1 VSALQVTWFIIIGL
15 FLTVYAI
22 LDGFDLGA
30 GFWHLFVKKDEERR
44 TVLSAIGPFWNG
56 NEVWLLTGGG
66 AIFAA
71 FPHVYATVFSGMYL
85 ALMLVIFS
93 LIFRALSIE
102 FRNKVDSGR
111 WRKFWDVSF
120 AAGSILPAILFG
132 VATGNILRGLKLNVV
147 MNYAGS
153 FFDLLNPYALF
164 AGLLSL
170 SLFALQGASFIAA
183 RVQGEQATRAKEWT
197 SWVGIGSA
205 ATFLIFIVVTII
217 TQPHLMQNYY
227 NHIWLFALP
236 LAALVSLLKAV
247 YFIRKQTPW
256 RAFAASSFAIVSVL
270 TTIAV
275 MLFPNTVIALGNPG
289 LNLTV
294 MNSSSSPLTLTVM
307 LIIAA
312 IGMPLVISYHVWSYK
327 LWKEMI

>member
-44 TVLSAIGPFWNG
+44 TLLSAIGPFWDG

-85 ALMLVIFS
+85 ALLFAIFS

-102 FRNKVDSGR
+102 FRNKVDSDR

-120 AAGSILPAILFG
+120 AIGSMLPAILFG
-132 VATGNILRGLKLNVV
+132 VAAGNVLRGMELNSV
-147 MNYAGS
+147 MNYSGT
-153 FFDLLNPYALF
+153 FLDLLNPYALL
-164 AGLLSL
+164 AGLLSF
-170 SLFALQGASFIAA
+170 SLFALHGAAYLAWKTKGDLPLQARRWAYMAGIA
-183 RVQGEQATRAKEWT
+183 
-197 SWVGIGSA
+197 SA
-205 ATFLIFIVVTII
+205 AIFALFFISTII

-227 NHIWLFALP
+227 KHFYLWLLP
-236 LAALVSLLKAV
+236 LMALAALLKV
-247 YFIRKQTPW
+247 LHSNVRGED
-256 RAFAASSFAIVSVL
+256 RNAFLASSFSIAAIMA
-270 TTIAV
+270 TMAV